1 MSWTDEEID
10 DLFREGAKTQSF
22 EYDNAYFSEIEAA
35 LPVNGKGKDFLWL
48 GTALVFVAVLTTG
61 YFVNSNGKNTFNT
74 ESNQLAHLEL
84 NENEKRTAAE
94 TTVNGEAL
102 TGNQAELIVNTVS
115 GSSAAASSVG
125 AITNNGTSAAAS
137 TNEKGVETNTG
148 ATQSMYD
155 LATRNVRSKTNSSVV
170 DKSALE
176 LSKTT
181 SATVSAGKQSLIKLR
196 NDSKV
201 GDQHKFDFVR
211 TPITAGLDVNAA
223 NLLDQEIDQNLQA
236 SALPVLGELRP
247 KAAFFVELNGGMSQS
262 LVTPSEY
269 TSRSFGGGVGV
280 ESYLG
285 NFSLTTGLNVKISD
299 HQDLVLTREAGKL
312 YSYGSTIGV
321 DQYDF
326 NKLYSIEMPIS
337 LGYNLNKHNFN
348 IGVRPS
354 LLIAGQMKHE
364 VYGNGELMRSNESTG
379 LIDGGLKIFGLK
391 PTVGYAYRMNQWM
404 IGANIGVQLM
414 QSVEEQY
421 IKGMNNPFPI
431 DGQIYIRRTIRLR
444 R

>member
-10 DLFREGAKTQSF
+10 DLFREGAETQSF

-35 LPVNGKGKDFLWL
+35 LPVNGNGKDFLWL
-48 GTALVFVAVLTTG
+48 GTALMFVAVLTTG
-61 YFVNSNGKNTFNT
+61 YFVNNNGKNIPNT
-74 ESNQLAHLEL
+74 ESNQFAHLEL
-84 NENEKRTAAE
+84 NENESVTASE
-94 TTVNGEAL
+94 TTVNGDAL
-102 TGNQAELIVNTVS
+102 SGNYEELVVNTVS
-115 GSSAAASSVG
+115 GANTNANSVG
-125 AITNNGTSAAAS
+125 AIKNSTSAATS
-137 TNEKGVETNTG
+137 TNVEG
-148 ATQSMYD
+148 AVQSMYD
-155 LATRNVRSKTNSSVV
+155 LATRKVRSKTNNGTVNKS
-170 DKSALE
+170 SALE
-176 LSKTT
+176 LSETPLA
-181 SATVSAGKQSLIKLR
+181 STVTGKQNLIRLR
-196 NDSKV
+196 NHSKL

-211 TPITAGLDVNAA
+211 TPITAGLDVNAL
-223 NLLDQEIDQNLQA
+223 NLLDQEFDQNIHV

-247 KAAFFVELNGGMSQS
+247 KAAFYVELNGGMSQS

-285 NFSLTTGLNVKISD
+285 NFSLITGLNVKISD
-299 HQDLVLTREAGKL
+299 HKDLVLTREAGKL

-326 NKLYSIEMPIS
+326 NKLYTIEMPIS

-354 LLIAGQMKHE
+354 LLIAGQMKHN
-364 VYGNGELMRSNESTG
+364 VYGNGNLMRSNESTG

-391 PTVGYAYRMNQWM
+391 PTLGYAYRLNQWM
-404 IGANIGVQLM
+404 IGGNIGVQLM
-414 QSVEEQY
+414 QSIEEQY
-421 IKGMNNPFPI
+421 IKGVNNPFPI
-431 DGQIYIRRTIRLR
+431 DGQIYIRRAIRLR